1 MEGKVNSGY
10 GGSLPE
16 ALGATFHKQ
25 CELPVRAIH
34 PFHYYS

>member
-16 ALGATFHKQ
+16 ALGDKALLLVLAGQTM
-25 CELPVRAIH
+25 
-34 PFHYYS
+34 